1 MSDNSISIKVVKSI
15 AELDREEWNSCAI
28 FYSADGLD
36 KIEDPFISYDFLD
49 ALEKSKSV
57 GENTGWLPY
66 HLAAIRKNKLIGAV
80 PLYLKSNSQ
89 GEYIFDYNW
98 AHAFERAGGRYY
110 PKLQISVPFTPVTG
124 RRLLVS
130 KNAPSHTA
138 SLLLQSAIELC
149 EKNKLSSLHTTFCS
163 KQEFELG
170 QKLGMLGRVSQQF
183 HWLNNGY
190 GNFGDF
196 LNALSSRKRKNINK
210 ERLKANNFGGEI
222 EILTGSEIKKD
233 HWNYFWKFYQDTGIK
248 KWGTPYL
255 KRQFFD
261 QIHETMRSKILL
273 ILAKKEG
280 NYIAGALNFIGSDTL
295 FGRYWGCI
303 EDYPFLHFE
312 VCYYRAIE
320 FAIAHGLKKVE
331 AGAQGEHK
339 LARGYV
345 PTETFSLHWIAEK
358 GFSKAVEEYLIS
370 EKDAVKRDIKILS
383 HFTPFKKGDEKN
395 D

>member
-15 AELDREEWNSCAI
+15 SELDREEWNSCAI

-57 GENTGWLPY
+57 GGNTGWLPY

-255 KRQFFD
+255 TRQFFD

>member
-15 AELDREEWNSCAI
+15 SELDREEWNSCAI

-149 EKNKLSSLHTTFCS
+149 KKNKLSSLHTTFCS

-255 KRQFFD
+255 TRQFFD

-273 ILAKKEG
+273 ILAKKGG
-280 NYIAGALNFIGSDTL
+280 NYVAGALNFIGSDTL

-358 GFSKAVEEYLIS
+358 GFSKAVQEYLIS

>member
-1 MSDNSISIKVVKSI
+1 MSDNSINIKVVKSI

-255 KRQFFD
+255 TRQFFD

-358 GFSKAVEEYLIS
+358 GFSKAVQEYLIS

>member
-15 AELDREEWNSCAI
+15 SELDREEWNSCAI

-36 KIEDPFISYDFLD
+36 KIEDHFTSYDFLD

-130 KNAPSHTA
+130 KSAPSNTA

-149 EKNKLSSLHTTFCS
+149 KKNKLSSLHTTFCN
-163 KQEFELG
+163 KKEFELG

-196 LNALSSRKRKNINK
+196 LSALSSRKRKNINK

-255 KRQFFD
+255 TRQFFD

-295 FGRYWGCI
+295 FCRYWGCI

-358 GFSKAVEEYLIS
+358 GFSKAVQEYLIS

>member
-1 MSDNSISIKVVKSI
+1 MSVNSISIKVVKSI
-15 AELDREEWNSCAI
+15 SELDREEWNSCAI

-149 EKNKLSSLHTTFCS
+149 KKNKLSSLHTTFCS

-255 KRQFFD
+255 TRQFFD

-383 HFTPFKKGDEKN
+383 QFTPFKKGDEKN

>member
-255 KRQFFD
+255 TRQFFD

-358 GFSKAVEEYLIS
+358 GFSKAVQEYLIS

>member
-15 AELDREEWNSCAI
+15 SELDREEWNSCAI

-163 KQEFELG
+163 KQDFELG

-255 KRQFFD
+255 TRQFFD

-358 GFSKAVEEYLIS
+358 GFSKAVQEYLIS

>member
-15 AELDREEWNSCAI
+15 SELDREEWNSCAI

-130 KNAPSHTA
+130 KNAPSQTA

-149 EKNKLSSLHTTFCS
+149 EKNNLSSLHTTFCS

-210 ERLKANNFGGEI
+210 ERLKANNFGGEL
-222 EILTGSEIKKD
+222 EILTGSKIKKD
-233 HWNYFWKFYQDTGIK
+233 HWNYFWEFYQDTGIK

-255 KRQFFD
+255 TRQFFD

-345 PTETFSLHWIAEK
+345 PTETFSLHWIAEE

>member
-1 MSDNSISIKVVKSI
+1 MSDNSISVKVVKSI
-15 AELDREEWNSCAI
+15 SELDREEWNSCAI
-28 FYSADGLD
+28 LYSADGLD

-149 EKNKLSSLHTTFCS
+149 KKNKLSSLHTTFCS

-255 KRQFFD
+255 TRQFFD

-312 VCYYRAIE
+312 ICYYRAIE

-383 HFTPFKKGDEKN
+383 QFTPFKKGDEKN

>member
-15 AELDREEWNSCAI
+15 SELDREEWNSCAI

-66 HLAAIRKNKLIGAV
+66 HLAAIRKSKLIGAV

-98 AHAFERAGGRYY
+98 AYAFERAGGRYY

-255 KRQFFD
+255 TRQFFD

-358 GFSKAVEEYLIS
+358 GFSKAVQEYLIS

>member
-1 MSDNSISIKVVKSI
+1 MSDNSTSIKVVKSI
-15 AELDREEWNSCAI
+15 SELDREEWNSCAI

-149 EKNKLSSLHTTFCS
+149 EKNKLSSLHTTFCN

-255 KRQFFD
+255 TRQFFD

>member
-1 MSDNSISIKVVKSI
+1 MSDNSISVKVVKSI
-15 AELDREEWNSCAI
+15 SELDREEWNSCAI
-28 FYSADGLD
+28 LYSADGLD

-130 KNAPSHTA
+130 TNAPSHTA

-255 KRQFFD
+255 TRQFFD